1 MEQNTKATRSFPLSN
16 AYKFKDIMQ
25 QFETQNP
32 VTIQDLQLEIKQIK
46 TQIEE
51 LKDFTQHLDFKIQN
65 IENQKV
71 SLTPQTSEDLD
82 TFVNSMTI
90 VQKQIWYTK
99 ITLKINPDFQ
109 STFIALIDSGADL
122 NCIHERLIPTVYVVK
137 TSQRLSTASN
147 VPLKLQYK
155 IPQ

>member
-1 MEQNTKATRSFPLSN
+1 MIDQIEDKEAKAKYIRKIMEQSNKSKKFVSLSKAYR
-16 AYKFKDIMQ
+16 FKDIMQ
-25 QFETQNP
+25 QFEEQKP
-32 VTIQDLQLEIKQIK
+32 VMIQDLQTEIKQIK

-51 LKDFTQHLDFKIQN
+51 LKNFTQHIDFKIQN

-90 VQKQIWYTK
+90 VQKQRWYTK

-109 STFIALIDSGADL
+109 STFIALIDSRADL
-122 NCIHERLIPTVYVVK
+122 NCTHE
-137 TSQRLSTASN
+137 
-147 VPLKLQYK
+147 
-155 IPQ
+155 